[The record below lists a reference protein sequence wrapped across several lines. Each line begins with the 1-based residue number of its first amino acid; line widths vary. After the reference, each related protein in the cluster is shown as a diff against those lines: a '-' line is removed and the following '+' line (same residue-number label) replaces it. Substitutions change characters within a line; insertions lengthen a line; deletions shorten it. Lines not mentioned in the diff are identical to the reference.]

1 MRFEKK
7 LTVEHKYHSCRLD
20 TFIFKHLKSIF
31 SRTEIK
37 GYINSKMITVEG
49 QHLKPSYRLTL
60 DQEVFIK
67 IENNYDSKIV
77 PENIPINILYEDS
90 SILVLDKDPGMVVHP
105 GAGNHTGTLANALAY
120 YFKDS
125 LKLERMGIVH
135 RLDKYT
141 SGIMIVAK
149 NNNSHKIL
157 SKQFKSRQIKKVY
170 RSIVWGKTAKRGQI
184 DSKIVRDRYKR
195 TKFTVGTLGKESNT
209 NYKTLS
215 YLEPLSYLELYPL
228 TGRTHQI
235 RVHLSSI
242 GKPIFGDEL
251 YGGGPNKIKSF
262 HCKFNAKM
270 KYIFSSFNRFALHA
284 YSIELLHPETN
295 KKINFTCS
303 IPDDINNVIEE
314 LKSE

>member
-1 MRFEKK
+1 MKFEKK
-7 LTVEHKYHSCRLD
+7 LTVENKYDNCRLD

-37 GYINSKMITVEG
+37 GYINSKMITVQG
-49 QHLKPSYRLTL
+49 QYLKPSYRLSL
-60 DQEVFIK
+60 DQEVYIK
-67 IENNYDSKIV
+67 IENNYDTQIT

-105 GAGNHTGTLANALAY
+105 GAGNYTGTLANALAY
-120 YFKDS
+120 YFTDS
-125 LKLERMGIVH
+125 SKLERMGIVH

-149 NNNSHKIL
+149 NNKSHKIL
-157 SKQFKSRQIKKVY
+157 SEQFKNRQIKKVY
-170 RSIVWGKTAKRGQI
+170 RSIVWGKTEKRGLI
-184 DSKIVRDRYKR
+184 DSRIIRDRYKR
-195 TKFTVGTLGKESNT
+195 TKFTVGNLGKESST

-242 GKPIFGDEL
+242 GKPIFGDDL
-251 YGGGPNKIKSF
+251 Y
-262 HCKFNAKM
+262 
-270 KYIFSSFNRFALHA
+270 
-284 YSIELLHPETN
+284 
-295 KKINFTCS
+295 
-303 IPDDINNVIEE
+303 
-314 LKSE
+314 

>member
-105 GAGNHTGTLANALAY
+105 GAGRSGSTLAHGLLARY
-120 YFKDS
+120 PEVVQVGEPD
-125 LKLERMGIVH
+125 RPGIVH
-135 RLDKYT
+135 RLDRDT
-141 SGIMIVAK
+141 SGLLICART
-149 NNNSHKIL
+149 NEAL
-157 SKQFKSRQIKKVY
+157 SQLSQDLADRLIHRSYLTIASGCPEAPKGTIDAPIGRSR
-170 RSIVWGKTAKRGQI
+170 RA
-184 DSKIVRDRYKR
+184 R
-195 TKFTVGTLGKESNT
+195 TKMTVTEDGREARTHYEVLETWTYPKQASLLKCTLD
-209 NYKTLS
+209 
-215 YLEPLSYLELYPL
+215 

-235 RVHLSSI
+235 RVHLRAI
-242 GKPIFGDEL
+242 GCPVLGDAVYGKRDPFGI
-251 YGGGPNKIKSF
+251 GRP
-262 HCKFNAKM
+262 
-270 KYIFSSFNRFALHA
+270 
-284 YSIELLHPETN
+284 LLHSAEISFVHPVTEEEM
-295 KKINFTCS
+295 NFVCKPPADFDRALS
-303 IPDDINNVIEE
+303 GFRVQNLDDA
-314 LKSE
+314 SADPG